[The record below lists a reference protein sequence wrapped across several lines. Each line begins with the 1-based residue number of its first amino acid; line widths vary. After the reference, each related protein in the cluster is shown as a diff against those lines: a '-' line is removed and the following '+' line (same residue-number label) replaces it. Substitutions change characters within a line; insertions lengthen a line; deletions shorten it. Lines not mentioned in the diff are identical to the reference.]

1 MITKTSNISG
11 AGNERDNKYFK
22 YKAAHGGDQQFMDRI
37 ETIKNHFD
45 EEAAEFDELILK
57 LIPYYTEMTD
67 ALVLAIPF
75 KKNDQIYVM
84 DLGCGTGTVAQ
95 KIKNA
100 FPNAKISCLDI
111 AENMIAMTQKKLN
124 GEADCRVCDFYEF
137 NFDKKYD
144 VIVSSLALH
153 HLANDEDKQKFYQKI
168 YGALNDNG
176 VFYNADVVLGSNDHL
191 QEVYMAQWKAFMRK
205 KVSMDEIENKWIVN
219 YKTQDRPASLINH
232 IAWLKNTG
240 FSDIDVV
247 WKYYNYAVYG
257 GCKK

>member
-1 MITKTSNISG
+1 
-11 AGNERDNKYFK
+11 
-22 YKAAHGGDQQFMDRI
+22 MDRI
-37 ETIKNHFD
+37 EIIKNHFN
-45 EEAAEFDELILK
+45 EEAGEFDALILK

-67 ALVLAIPF
+67 ALVRAIPF
-75 KKNDQIYVM
+75 KTDEQINVM

-95 KIKNA
+95 KIQNT

-111 AENMIAMTQKKLN
+111 AENMVAMTQKKLD
-124 GEADCRVCDFYEF
+124 GKADCYISDFYEF

-144 VIVSSLALH
+144 AIVSSLALH

-168 YGALNDNG
+168 YDALNTDG

-191 QEVYMAQWKAFMRK
+191 QKVYMDQWKSFMHTN
-205 KVSMDEIENKWIVN
+205 VSMDEIENKWIVK
-219 YKTQDRPASLINH
+219 YKTEDRPASLMNH
-232 IAWLKNTG
+232 IDWLKNTG